1 MWSRPLALALLL
13 LPAPA
18 LAGVKE
24 KVAAL
29 APPGLVLVMDAKGNE
44 LVAQN
49 TDEPFVPASV
59 TKIVTAWLAM
69 EVLGGDYRFETRF
82 YLDDKRVLYVRGGGD
97 PFLISEEL
105 APLATE
111 LVAAVGKKPI
121 TGIVLDAS
129 YYPSNLRIP
138 GIEDTDE
145 AYNALNSALAVNFNT
160 VYAVRSGNKVRSAE
174 KQTPI
179 TPLAITQ
186 FRLRGPNGSGR
197 ISLSQDPTVSL
208 QYAGELIAAFIER
221 AGGSVKGKISTGT
234 VPEGLE
240 PVYVHRQSR
249 TLSEILVELL
259 RASNNYIANQ
269 VFLEIGGHRL
279 GGPVSLEK
287 SLQVAN
293 EMLAAHGLAAAIHLE
308 EGSGISRNNHFTA
321 RGLAKVLELFAPHA
335 DLLHGHDGGMN
346 KTGTMEGVR
355 TLAGYADTSSHGR
368 VRFVISLT
376 SNDGEMRFRLLRA
389 ISPGCKSR
397 PPRRCF
403 PTRSQKFAISAY
415 RISAGGLRSP
425 AGYALRVHV
434 QRIDRVARRHEQP
447 VAVAAAEADVG
458 SALGQRDEAD
468 RLAGRI
474 EHLDAVERRA
484 HAPAAPQIAVDV
496 DPKAVGRFFFF
507 AVDEDAAI
515 GELRS
520 AVDHVEDIDRASLG
534 RALDDIEL
542 RFVGRK
548 GQSVR
553 PLDQPGGRDRRTPAV
568 GIEPVDV
575 EGQFRLCLHAQII
588 AGDAGGRIGE
598 PDGAVGLHDHVVR
611 AIEPLAVEPI
621 DQHRDGAVILGARDA
636 TA

>member
-18 LAGVKE
+18 LADVKE

-29 APPGLVLVMDAKGNE
+29 APPALVLVMDAKGDE

-49 TDEPFVPASV
+49 ADAPFVPASV

-69 EVLGGDYRFETRF
+69 EVLGGGYRFETRF

-111 LVAAVGKKPI
+111 LLAAAGKKPI

-138 GIEDTDE
+138 GIVDTGE

-160 VYAVRSGNKVRSAE
+160 VYAVRSGKTVRSAE

-186 FRLRGPNGSGR
+186 FRLRGPKGSGR

-208 QYAGELIAAFIER
+208 HYAGELIAAFIER

-234 VPEGLE
+234 VREGLE
-240 PVYVHRQSR
+240 PIYVHRQSR
-249 TLSEILVELL
+249 TLSQILVELL

-269 VFLEIGGHRL
+269 IFLEIGAHRR

-321 RGLAKVLELFAPHA
+321 RGLAKVLELFEPHA
-335 DLLHGHDGGMN
+335 GLLRGHRGGMN
-346 KTGTMEGVR
+346 KTGALEGVR
-355 TLAGYADTSSHGR
+355 TLAGYADTSSNGR

-389 ISPGCKSR
+389 IES
-397 PPRRCF
+397 
-403 PTRSQKFAISAY
+403 
-415 RISAGGLRSP
+415 GL
-425 AGYALRVHV
+425 
-434 QRIDRVARRHEQP
+434 
-447 VAVAAAEADVG
+447 
-458 SALGQRDEAD
+458 
-468 RLAGRI
+468 
-474 EHLDAVERRA
+474 
-484 HAPAAPQIAVDV
+484 
-496 DPKAVGRFFFF
+496 
-507 AVDEDAAI
+507 
-515 GELRS
+515 
-520 AVDHVEDIDRASLG
+520 
-534 RALDDIEL
+534 
-542 RFVGRK
+542 
-548 GQSVR
+548 
-553 PLDQPGGRDRRTPAV
+553 
-568 GIEPVDV
+568 
-575 EGQFRLCLHAQII
+575 
-588 AGDAGGRIGE
+588 
-598 PDGAVGLHDHVVR
+598 
-611 AIEPLAVEPI
+611 
-621 DQHRDGAVILGARDA
+621 
-636 TA
+636 